1 MSTPILLDISR
12 LLGRAQRGSPTGIDR
27 VEHAYAEQLLLQAP
41 DRLHFV
47 VIDKLDRL
55 CNLPLEAA
63 TRFIATIGIHWR
75 GEGAS
80 AAEIGSAARM
90 LWMRALLRPALDPRV
105 ARTGKKPFYLL
116 ISHRHLHRP
125 ERLRRAIGPSGA
137 RMIAF
142 VHDLIPI
149 EFPEYARPQHAELHT
164 RRIRTVAAMSEA
176 VIVNSH
182 ATEKELQPFLVE
194 AGRTPPVLVAPL
206 GVQPMLPTPA
216 TVRPMPT
223 SPTGVA
229 SSEDSFPEP
238 HFVYLSTIEPRKN
251 HIMLLHIWRRLGEML
266 GDATPR
272 LVLVGRRGWENENIV
287 DMLERSVLIRA
298 HVTEWTDV
306 TDARIVAL
314 LRTSR
319 AMLFP
324 SFAEGFGLPVAE
336 ALAAG
341 TPVISSDLP
350 ALRETGGN
358 VPDYLDPL
366 DGQGWLRAII
376 EYTAPNSGARAA
388 QMARMSGW
396 EPPNWPNHLRSVV
409 DFMGRLPAQG

>member
-1 MSTPILLDISR
+1 MNTPLLLDISR
-12 LLGRAQRGSPTGIDR
+12 LLARAQRGAPTGIDR
-27 VEHAYAEQLLLQAP
+27 VEHAYAEQLLLQTP

-47 VIDKLDRL
+47 AIDKFDRL
-55 CNLPLEAA
+55 CNLPLEAT
-63 TRFIATIGIHWR
+63 TRFIGMIGIHWR

-80 AAEIGSAARM
+80 AAEIGMAARM
-90 LWMRALLRPALDPRV
+90 IWVKALLRPALHPRV
-105 ARTGKKPFYLL
+105 ERSGKRPFYLL

-125 ERLRRAIGPSGA
+125 DRLQRAIGASRA
-137 RMIAF
+137 RMVAF

-164 RRIRTVAAMSEA
+164 RRIRTVAAMAEA
-176 VIVNSH
+176 VVVNSH
-182 ATEKELQPFLVE
+182 ATGQALQPFLDE
-194 AGRTPPVLVAPL
+194 AGRAPPVLVAPL
-206 GVQPMLPTPA
+206 GVQPW
-216 TVRPMPT
+216 MP
-223 SPTGVA
+223 SNEESIA
-229 SSEDSFPEP
+229 EP

-251 HIMLLHIWRRLGEML
+251 HLMLLHIWRRLGEML

-287 DMLERSVLIRA
+287 DMLDRSVLIRA

-306 TDARIVAL
+306 TDARIGAL

-341 TPVISSDLP
+341 TPVISSNLA
-350 ALRETGGN
+350 ALRETGGD

-366 DGQGWLRAII
+366 DGQGWLRTILD
-376 EYTAPNSGARAA
+376 YLDPNSPARAA
-388 QMARMSGW
+388 QLARMSGW
-396 EPPNWPNHLRSVV
+396 QPPNWPDHLRSVV
-409 DFMGRLPAQG
+409 EFVGRLPELG